1 MKVEITAFNSFADL
15 IYEAFSGTEIILG
28 SYMEALINQTK
39 AQAVSQF
46 IKQTSTIPDEDDLLE
61 VYAIHAEILTNHIFK
76 TFEKVFVENN
86 ECYAIKEKA
95 KTVIYK
101 DMEEF
106 NWFE

>member
-28 SYMEALINQTK
+28 SYMEGLINQTK
-39 AQAVSQF
+39 AQAVSHY
-46 IKQTSTIPDEDDLLE
+46 IKQTSAIPDEDDVLE
-61 VYAIHAEILTNHIFK
+61 VFAIHAEILANHIFN

-86 ECYAIKEKA
+86 ECYAIREKT

-101 DMEEF
+101 DMEDF